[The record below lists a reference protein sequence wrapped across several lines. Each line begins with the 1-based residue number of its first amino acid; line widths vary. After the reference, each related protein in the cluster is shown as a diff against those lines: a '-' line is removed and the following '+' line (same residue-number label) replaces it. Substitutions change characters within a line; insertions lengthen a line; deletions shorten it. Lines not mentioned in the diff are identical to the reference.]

1 MEERRGDRGNRP
13 PLANDML
20 TLGGFLILA
29 GFILFKLTDGESWDR
44 ISWLLIKIGAVIIGF
59 GVIPLM
65 WKHRKRVLKVSLTLL
80 ALVGCFIQGR
90 RSFKRT
96 NQYPGPSSGPA
107 FEPEPITTP
116 EVKPAA
122 ENIEAPV
129 LANKGNH
136 PLTLLPSNPRPRAK
150 ASMTEENAGEWIS
163 NALQLVGFTIEAPVE
178 ILSIESGPTLQS
190 ISFRLP
196 PKVQL
201 SALVK
206 KRDDLANHLGCGV
219 GFDVENSRF
228 QSSASFV
235 IPHMERAYVY
245 LREIMSSDDYRVFVG
260 KAELPIVLGVNM
272 LGKPILV
279 DLAKLPHLL
288 VAGATGS
295 GKSVAINGIL
305 GSLLSVCDPE
315 SLQLLLIDPK
325 MVELSIYKG
334 FPHLIT
340 PPITEMRRVG
350 LALGKVI
357 VEMERRYEVMAKAGS
372 RKISDYNRKNP
383 GSKLPFIVVIVD
395 EYAELMMIAGD
406 ATEDAI
412 QRIAQKARAAGI
424 HMIMATQRP
433 SVDVVTGTIKANLPS
448 RIAFRLLSSHD
459 FRTVMDTTGPGL
471 LGNGDGVAMLQGGQ
485 QIRFQSASISADDA
499 ESTTFIEDLKQYWRG
514 KYQAA
519 APKEMTISLDD
530 SIATDLES
538 LLQEDMEHQEDISGA
553 DDISED
559 EPITGNDVPDP
570 VNEDILYGKAKAL
583 AASRGNISTD
593 LLKLHFSLTYVQANG
608 IMYRMDEDGLLGDM
622 DWSTNTRP
630 WIGETK
636 SPEEK
641 LLDQMRYLICRGTI
655 RTEELRNALG
665 IRKDKVLSMLQQ
677 LVQEGMLEAPTSAKK
692 GYTLIWDEDQ
702 ILAYIEARD
711 ADDI

>member
-20 TLGGFLILA
+20 TLGGFLILV

-44 ISWLLIKIGAVIIGF
+44 IAWLLTKIGAVILVF

-65 WKHRKRVLKVSLTLL
+65 WKHRMRLLKGSLTLF

-96 NQYPGPSSGPA
+96 NLYPGPSPGPA
-107 FEPEPITTP
+107 FAPEPINTP

-122 ENIEAPV
+122 ENIEVPV
-129 LANKGNH
+129 LGNKGNH
-136 PLTLLPSNPRPRAK
+136 PLALLPSNPRPRAK

-178 ILSIESGPTLQS
+178 ILSIESGPTLQT

-201 SALVK
+201 SALGR
-206 KRDDLANHLGCGV
+206 KREDLANHLGCGI
-219 GFDVENSRF
+219 GFDVVNSRF
-228 QSSASFV
+228 PSSAAFV
-235 IPHMERAYVY
+235 IPNTERAYVY
-245 LREIMSSDDYRVFVG
+245 LREIMNSEEYRVFVDQ
-260 KAELPIVLGVNM
+260 ASLPIVLGVNT
-272 LGKPILV
+272 LGKPILE
-279 DLAKLPHLL
+279 DLANLPHLL

-305 GSLLSVCDPE
+305 ASLLSVRDPE

-340 PPITEMRRVG
+340 PTVTDMRRAG

-357 VEMERRYEVMAKAGS
+357 VEMERRYEHMNKAGS
-372 RKISDYNRKNP
+372 RNIYDFNRKNP
-383 GSKLPFIVVIVD
+383 NSKLPFIVVIVD

-406 ATEDAI
+406 ATEDAV

-424 HMIMATQRP
+424 HMILATQRP
-433 SVDVVTGTIKANLPS
+433 SVDVVTGVIKANLPS
-448 RIAFRLLSSHD
+448 RIAFSLLSSHD
-459 FRTVMDTTGPGL
+459 FRTVMDTTGPKL
-471 LGNGDGVAMLQGGQ
+471 LGKGDGIAMFQGGQ
-485 QIRFQSASISADDA
+485 QIRFQSASISADDS
-499 ESTTFIEDLKQYWRG
+499 ESSAFIEDLKKYWRG
-514 KYQAA
+514 QYQNE
-519 APKEMTISLDD
+519 APKEMALGLED
-530 SIATDLES
+530 STASDFES
-538 LLQEDMEHQEDISGA
+538 LLQEDMEHREDISGA
-553 DDISED
+553 DDTSED

-570 VNEDILYGKAKAL
+570 VNEDLLYGKAKAL
-583 AASRGNISTD
+583 AASRGNISVD
-593 LLKLHFSLTYVQANG
+593 LLKMHFSLTYVQANG
-608 IMYRMDEDGLLGDM
+608 IMCRLDEDGLLGNM

-630 WIGETK
+630 WIGEAK